1 MGSPMEV
8 KINNEILKKL
18 RLDKSWSQEK
28 FAEMAGLSLRTIQ
41 RVETTGMSS
50 LQTRLAIARTLGV
63 DPTFFDLE
71 TDVPEITKTRFSFLL
86 NINTLLTIFLMAV
99 ALTGMLGLLAGVRT
113 FALSA
118 MADLLILFAIC
129 ITTTLALNSVGG
141 KAIRMVGYVNAILLC
156 TPVVVVFLYS
166 FAPSESLFGQD
177 MFWQMIIPGVIGLS
191 VFAGLEKV
199 RGNQIKGFEKAT

>member
-1 MGSPMEV
+1 MGGPMEV
-8 KINNEILKKL
+8 KINNEKLKKL

-41 RVETTGMSS
+41 RVETTGMTS

-71 TDVPEITKTRFSFLL
+71 KDVPQITKTRFSFLL

-141 KAIRMVGYVNAILLC
+141 KAIRMVGYFNAILLC

-166 FAPSESLFGQD
+166 FSPYESLFGQD
-177 MFWQMIIPGVIGLS
+177 MFWRMIIPGVIGLS

-199 RGNQIKGFEKAT
+199 RGNQIKGFQKAA

>member
-1 MGSPMEV
+1 MDGPMEV
-8 KINNEILKKL
+8 KINNEKLKKL

-41 RVETTGMSS
+41 RVETTGMTS

-71 TDVPEITKTRFSFLL
+71 KDVPQITKTRFSFLL

-118 MADLLILFAIC
+118 MADLLILFAVC

-166 FAPSESLFGQD
+166 FAPYESLFGQD
-177 MFWQMIIPGVIGLS
+177 MFWRMIIPGVIGLS

-199 RGNQIKGFEKAT
+199 RGNQIKGFEKAA

>member
-1 MGSPMEV
+1 MGGPMEV
-8 KINNEILKKL
+8 KINNEKLKKL

-41 RVETTGMSS
+41 RVETTGMTS

-71 TDVPEITKTRFSFLL
+71 KDVPQITKTRFSFLL

-141 KAIRMVGYVNAILLC
+141 KAIRMVGYFNAILLC

-166 FAPSESLFGQD
+166 FAPYESLFGQD
-177 MFWQMIIPGVIGLS
+177 MFWRMIIPGVIGLS

-199 RGNQIKGFEKAT
+199 RGNQIKGFEKAA